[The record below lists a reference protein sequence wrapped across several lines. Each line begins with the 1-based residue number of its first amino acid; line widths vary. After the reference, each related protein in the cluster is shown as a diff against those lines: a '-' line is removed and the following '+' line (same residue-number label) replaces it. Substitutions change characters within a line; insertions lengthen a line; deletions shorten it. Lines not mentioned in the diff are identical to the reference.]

1 MKVSTRS
8 RYAVA
13 ALYDL
18 AQHDSAAPVP
28 LWSIAERQE
37 ISEPYLEQ
45 LMSVM
50 KKAGL
55 VRSLRGAQGGYV
67 LARKADSISIGD
79 IVRAMEGPIAPVD
92 CLLAE
97 EGQAASCDKSGS
109 CIRRKVW
116 VRMRDTLN
124 ETLNGMTLGEL
135 SREDTYMKGGSC
147 DEKSVL

>member
-18 AQHDSAAPVP
+18 ALHDSTGPVP

-45 LMSVM
+45 LMAAM
-50 KKAGL
+50 RKAGL

-79 IVRAMEGPIAPVD
+79 IVRAMDGPIAPVD
-92 CLLAE
+92 CLLAD
-97 EGQAASCDKSGS
+97 EGQAASCKKSES
-109 CIRRKVW
+109 CIRRRVW
-116 VRMRDTLN
+116 ARMRDTIN

-135 SREDTYMKGGSC
+135 SREGADMKGGSC

>member
-18 AQHDSAAPVP
+18 ALHDSDGPVP
-28 LWSIAERQE
+28 LWSIAERQA

-45 LMSVM
+45 LMSAM
-50 KKAGL
+50 RKSGL

-67 LARKADSISIGD
+67 LARKPDDISIGD
-79 IVRAMEGPIAPVD
+79 IVRAMDGPIAPVD
-92 CLLAE
+92 CLLAD
-97 EGQAASCDKSGS
+97 EGQAESCQKSAG

-116 VRMRDTLN
+116 AKMRDSIN
-124 ETLNGMTLGEL
+124 ETLDGMTLGDL
-135 SREDTYMKGGSC
+135 SRESADMKGGKC
-147 DEKSVL
+147 DEKSIL